1 MPGQIVGVEMRVKTI
16 FAGLLFALYSS
27 VSSAQYDANDLDK
40 LFTDKSQ
47 RARIDAA
54 RSGNSGFETQRVD
67 KVKVSGYMKRSDG
80 KNVVWVNGES
90 TIDKSRLGDIRVHQ
104 KSIGKEKKVTISVDG
119 KTVRIKPGEAWLK
132 DTGNV
137 VDSHK

>member
-1 MPGQIVGVEMRVKTI
+1 
-16 FAGLLFALYSS
+16 
-27 VSSAQYDANDLDK
+27 
-40 LFTDKSQ
+40 
-47 RARIDAA
+47 
-54 RSGNSGFETQRVD
+54 
-67 KVKVSGYMKRSDG
+67 MKRSDG